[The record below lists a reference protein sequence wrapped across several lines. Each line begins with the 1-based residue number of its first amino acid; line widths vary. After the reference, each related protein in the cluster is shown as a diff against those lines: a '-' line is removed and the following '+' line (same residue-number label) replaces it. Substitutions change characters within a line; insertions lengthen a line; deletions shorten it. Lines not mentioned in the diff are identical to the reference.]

1 MKTKTD
7 PLIKLQNLLLDGGD
21 ISMPEEEGETWLLY
35 DANDFV
41 YGEGETLKAACE
53 QLPEEIYGE
62 L

>member
-1 MKTKTD
+1 
-7 PLIKLQNLLLDGGD
+7 
-21 ISMPEEEGETWLLY
+21 MPEEEGETWLLY